1 MLVLR
6 VFFFCAYALLAL
18 AELKSLLLKRD
29 ELVTDLKNIMYR
41 HADAVEKLTK
51 IKADADNQMISDM
64 KQIKE
69 LAADRDQKAQ
79 QLPDLEAA
87 AQVVVGIVEDEEASK
102 RSLLERLREAPQLLS
117 SFFSDTSRD
126 YLAHALGLVKSF
138 LPSANLSFISDGV
151 AVGCSEEQF
160 SEYVAEMKPIAAKV
174 ISGLEPAPGA

>member
-6 VFFFCAYALLAL
+6 VVFFCAHVLLAL

-51 IKADADNQMISDM
+51 LKADTDKQMVSDM
-64 KQIKE
+64 KQIRE

-79 QLPDLEAA
+79 QLADLEEAA
-87 AQVVVGIVEDEEASK
+87 AQVVVEMAEEEDAGGK
-102 RSLLERLREAPQLLS
+102 SLLDRLWEAPQRLS
-117 SFFSDTSRD
+117 SFFSETSRD

-138 LPSANLSFISDGV
+138 LPSVNLSPISDGV
-151 AVGCSEEQF
+151 AIGCSEE
-160 SEYVAEMKPIAAKV
+160 
-174 ISGLEPAPGA
+174 